1 MMKALRKNYKTIFWI
16 LAILIIP
23 PFVWWGAGSY
33 SGKEKLP
40 NYAGTIGKTKIS
52 LNEYRAVYFD
62 LSRSLGE
69 LFGSQPPENLLQ
81 ELTWTRLLLIQEAK
95 NRGVKVTDQEVRAR
109 IEQFSH
115 FQKGGHFDPVSYQ
128 QALGDR
134 ARVFEEGIRQELL
147 LQKLQETAT
156 AGVSVTEEETRSE
169 YTKENEKIQI
179 SYALIPIAKNETTIS
194 NDPVALNANPSEE
207 TQKEREEARQKANRL
222 HQELEQKIQSGI
234 SPADAFNQA
243 GLSVTRTEPL
253 TRKGVI
259 GEMGY
264 QPSLMDAAFGAP
276 EEKLG
281 PMIEVSDGFCLFW
294 TEKKISIEENRF
306 QTEQAEFQK
315 HLLEKKKSDAFNQWI
330 TQLRDKT
337 PIKSALADLQN

>member
-16 LAILIIP
+16 LAVLIIP

-33 SGKEKLP
+33 SEKGKAP
-40 NYAGTIGKTKIS
+40 SYAGTIGKIKVS
-52 LNEYRAVYFD
+52 FNEYRAVYLD

-69 LFGSQPPENLLQ
+69 LFGSQLPENLLQ

-95 NRGVKVTDQEVRAR
+95 NRGIKVSDQEVRAR

-147 LQKLQETAT
+147 LQKLRETTT
-156 AGVSVTEEETRSE
+156 AGVSLTEEETRSE

-179 SYALIPIAKNETTIS
+179 SYALIPVAKNETTTS
-194 NDPVALNANPSEE
+194 NDPTALNASPSEE
-207 TQKEREEARQKANRL
+207 TQKEREAVRQKANQI

-234 SPADAFNQA
+234 SPADAFNQT
-243 GLSVTRTEPL
+243 GLSVTHTEPL
-253 TRKGVI
+253 THKGVI
-259 GEMGY
+259 GQMDH
-264 QPSLMDAAFGAP
+264 QPSLMDAAFGTT
-276 EEKLG
+276 EGKLG
-281 PMIEVSDGFCLFW
+281 PMIEVSEGFCFFW
-294 TEKKISIEENRF
+294 TEKKISIAENRF
-306 QTEQAEFQK
+306 QTEKANFQK
-315 HLLEKKKSDAFNQWI
+315 QLLEKKKSDAFNQWI
-330 TQLRDKT
+330 AQLRDKT
-337 PIKSALADLQN
+337 PIKNALTDLQN

>member
-16 LAILIIP
+16 LAVLIIP

-33 SGKEKLP
+33 SEKEKAP
-40 NYAGTIGKTKIS
+40 SYAGTIGKTKVS

-69 LFGSQPPENLLQ
+69 LFGSQPPESLLQ
-81 ELTWTRLLLIQEAK
+81 ELTWTRLLLIHEAK
-95 NRGVKVTDQEVRAR
+95 NRGVNVSDQEVRAR
-109 IEQFSH
+109 VEQFSH

-169 YTKENEKIQI
+169 YIKENEEIQI
-179 SYALIPIAKNETTIS
+179 GYTLISIPKNETVSSDQT
-194 NDPVALNANPSEE
+194 ALNAAPSEE
-207 TQKEREEARQKANRL
+207 IQKKREEIRQKANRL
-222 HQELEQKIQSGI
+222 HQEVEQKILSGI
-234 SPADAFNQA
+234 SPADAFSQTSI
-243 GLSVTRTEPL
+243 SVIHTEPL
-253 TRKGVI
+253 TRQGVVPQL
-259 GEMGY
+259 GY
-264 QPSLMDAAFGAP
+264 QPALLDAAFETP
-276 EEKLG
+276 EGKFG
-281 PMIEVSDGFCLFW
+281 PLIEVSDGFCLFW
-294 TEKKISIEENRF
+294 TEKKIPMDEPHF
-306 QTEQAEFQK
+306 QTEKAEFQK
-315 HLLEKKKSDAFNQWI
+315 RLLEKKKSDAFNQWI

>member
-1 MMKALRKNYKTIFWI
+1 MRKNYKTIFWI

-23 PFVWWGAGSY
+23 PFVWWGAGS
-33 SGKEKLP
+33 SSEKEKAP
-40 NYAGTIGKTKIS
+40 SYAGSIGKTKVS

-69 LFGSQPPENLLQ
+69 LFGSQPPENLLR

-109 IEQFSH
+109 VEQFSH
-115 FQKGGHFDPVSYQ
+115 FQKGGHFDAVSYQ

-156 AGVSVTEEETRSE
+156 GGVSVSEEETRSE
-169 YTKENEKIQI
+169 YTKENEKIQMA
-179 SYALIPIAKNETTIS
+179 YVLI
-194 NDPVALNANPSEE
+194 SEE
-207 TQKEREEARQKANRL
+207 TQKKQEEARQKANQL

-243 GLSVTRTEPL
+243 ELSVAHTEPL
-253 TRKGVI
+253 TRKEVI

-264 QPSLMDAAFGAP
+264 QPSLLDAAFGTP
-276 EEKLG
+276 EGKLG
-281 PMIEVSDGFCLFW
+281 PMIEVNDGFCLFW
-294 TEKKISIEENRF
+294 TEKEISIEENRF
-306 QTEQAEFQK
+306 QTEKAEFQK